1 MIMPP
6 RLRRIA
12 LTTHIA
18 CSVGWLGAVAG
29 FLVLNIA
36 GLTSHN
42 AEVVRGAYLSMN
54 LIGFYIIVPLSV
66 AALTTGLIQS
76 LGTEWGLFRHY
87 WVLTKLTLTIGAT
100 GLLMVHQFGAVEKAA
115 RRVLAVAP
123 GTLPEMHGLGTEL
136 VSKAG
141 LAVVALIA
149 ITALSIFKPWGLTRY
164 GLRKRSQ
171 RLSGR
176 SFDAASTLP
185 SSDSEATASL
195 PLGNNTITIA
205 VAIAKTFS
213 RRASPSNQRRFY
225 VPRSLTHANTPR
237 ELQLES
243 STISVRMNRPRAPL
257 SALGPDSELAT

>member
-1 MIMPP
+1 MTMTP
-6 RLRRIA
+6 RISKIA
-12 LTTHIA
+12 LVTHVA
-18 CSVGWLGAVAG
+18 CSVGWMGAVAG
-29 FLVLNIA
+29 FLVLGIA
-36 GLTSHN
+36 ALTSRD

-54 LIGFYIIVPLSV
+54 LLGLYIIVPLSL

-87 WVLTKLTLTIGAT
+87 WVLAKLTLTVGAT
-100 GLLMVHQFGAVEKAA
+100 VLLMMHQFGAIERAA

-176 SFDAASTLP
+176 SFDAASTLAN
-185 SSDSEATASL
+185 SDTEATASL
-195 PLGNNTITIA
+195 PLGLK
-205 VAIAKTFS
+205 VFAIATAILIVLFGMLHH
-213 RRASPSNQRRFY
+213 
-225 VPRSLTHANTPR
+225 LTCGGLMHH
-237 ELQLES
+237 
-243 STISVRMNRPRAPL
+243 
-257 SALGPDSELAT
+257 GH